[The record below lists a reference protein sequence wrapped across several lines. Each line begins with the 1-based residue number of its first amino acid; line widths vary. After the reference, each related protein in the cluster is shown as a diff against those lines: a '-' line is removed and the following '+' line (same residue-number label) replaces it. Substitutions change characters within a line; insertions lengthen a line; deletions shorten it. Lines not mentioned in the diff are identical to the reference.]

1 MPPAISATHAAAVL
15 AGGQAA
21 RLGGAN
27 KAALRVRGESILDRQ
42 VGLLRQVA
50 DPVFIVSSR
59 RDVSAGS
66 AAGEPLLVR
75 DALPGTGALGGIYT
89 ALMASPRARTIVV
102 ACDMPFLTLA
112 FLQLLTRDTAAD
124 VIVPRTARGYEP
136 LAAAWSRSCA
146 GVIRRRLDRGQL
158 KAALVF
164 EELRVEELGPEVLAA
179 CDPHGLLFVNVNT
192 PHDYERAQESARVTR
207 EDE

>member
-15 AGGQAA
+15 AGGQAE

-27 KAALRVRGESILDRQ
+27 KAALHIGAESILDREI
-42 VGLLRQVA
+42 GLLRQVA

-59 RDVSAGS
+59 QDVPAS
-66 AAGEPLLVR
+66 AAGEPLRVP

-112 FLQLLTRDTAAD
+112 FLQLLTRDTSAD